1 MTSSPAPAP
10 LPASNPLASPS
21 QLPHQLPPFAEITA
35 EHVREALLAGMAEQ
49 RAEVAAIV
57 ADPAEPTFENTVVA
71 LERSGQLLS
80 RAEHVFHNTS
90 SAVSD
95 AWSLQH
101 PALYTVL
108 WTVVILAVFVPLSV
122 RAYLRTASR

>member
-1 MTSSPAPAP
+1 VVQASRELFGNVPAGAP
-10 LPASNPLASPS
+10 VP
-21 QLPHQLPPFAEITA
+21 
-35 EHVREALLAGMAEQ
+35 
-49 RAEVAAIV
+49 
-57 ADPAEPTFENTVVA
+57 
-71 LERSGQLLS
+71 
-80 RAEHVFHNTS
+80 
-90 SAVSD
+90 D